1 MYQADLALSPVKL
14 CIVDVVVKSVSKVFI
29 YLFTVLINLR
39 LLVVAETSGIFS
51 TDSLKILR
59 KALTVHIQN
68 SLSEALVTRCR
79 VNSICKLQCHD
90 CGK

>member
-51 TDSLKILR
+51 TVIVLKYY
-59 KALTVHIQN
+59 
-68 SLSEALVTRCR
+68 
-79 VNSICKLQCHD
+79 
-90 CGK
+90 GKP

>member
-39 LLVVAETSGIFS
+39 LLVVAETSGILS
-51 TDSLKILR
+51 TVIVLKYY
-59 KALTVHIQN
+59 
-68 SLSEALVTRCR
+68 
-79 VNSICKLQCHD
+79 
-90 CGK
+90 GKP